1 MYLDTMP
8 YVLQTCPAIFLN
20 VQKLQNVHVCYE
32 HWGYCP
38 IQDSENGK
46 SFTAIRAM
54 KIEFIE
60 LALLETLSRFLVKT
74 PYEFAEFFQTKFRI
88 QLDIIKKTRQLLKAL
103 LTSVCAIQFF

>member
-1 MYLDTMP
+1 ML

-20 VQKLQNVHVCYE
+20 VQKLQNVHVSFE

-46 SFTAIRAM
+46 SFTASRAM

-60 LALLETLSRFLVKT
+60 LALLETLEQIFGEN
-74 PYEFAEFFQTKFRI
+74 PI
-88 QLDIIKKTRQLLKAL
+88 
-103 LTSVCAIQFF
+103 